1 VKGCTIY
8 GVTVWRDCPAGN
20 DVAQIVSARF
30 GIDSVILFFAK
41 RLEPLEL
48 IRRAEQHATRWFADR
63 VPSRM
68 RADTGFHRDFTRHYL
83 TEKRSCL
90 ITLQILL

>member
-1 VKGCTIY
+1 MTLLRSCLL
-8 GVTVWRDCPAGN
+8 A
-20 DVAQIVSARF
+20 AASATAF
-30 GIDSVILFFAK
+30 FFAK

-48 IRRAEQHATRWFADR
+48 DRRAEQHAMRWLADR
-63 VPSRM
+63 EPSRM